1 MAGVWRNAERNK
13 KLLNRAATERNFI
26 AFDTETTGLGRDS
39 EIVELAAARLAFR
52 EGKFK
57 IAAFIDVFIKPKKPI
72 SKKASEVNGLTNEFL
87 ADKPSEEKMLP
98 LIADFFG
105 DKPTICAYN
114 SSFDV
119 RQMKAMYA
127 RQGRSFEPSLE
138 IDFYQMAKDAFCC
151 EKMQDMKLATV
162 ARAYGV
168 EEGIEFHSAFDDV
181 KVLVRVINALTDDLK
196 RNSNLDGDAP
206 AKAVGLYFSE
216 GYRGNERLYVSTSVG
231 RIRYLFKEDKWES
244 CEDGLDL
251 KKIRMDMIE
260 RQVFAMTGAEDYKSL
275 KKICEASG
283 TGRMV

>member
-1 MAGVWRNAERNK
+1 MAGVWRNVEKNK
-13 KLLNRAATERNFI
+13 ALLTRAARERNFI

-39 EIVELAAARLAFR
+39 EIVELAAARLVFR
-52 EGKFK
+52 NGKFQ
-57 IAAFIDVFIKPKKPI
+57 IAAYVDVYVKPKKPI

-87 ADKPSEEKMLP
+87 ADKPSEEEMFP
-98 LIADFFG
+98 LISGFFG
-105 DKPTICAYN
+105 ENPTICAYN

-127 RQGRSFEPSLE
+127 RQGKTFEPSLE
-138 IDFYQMAKDAFCC
+138 IDFYKMAKDAFCC

-181 KVLVRVINALTDDLK
+181 RVLVRVINALTDDLR
-196 RNSNLDGDAP
+196 RNSDSEGDSP
-206 AKAVGLYFSE
+206 AKVAGLYFSE
-216 GYRGNERLYVSTSVG
+216 GYRGNERLYVNTSVG
-231 RIRYLFKEDKWES
+231 RVRYLFKEDKWES

-251 KKIRMDMIE
+251 RKIRMDMVE

-275 KKICEASG
+275 KKICETAG
-283 TGRMV
+283 TGRIV